1 MNLVF
6 KEKMKKIDL
15 YKVFVYFL
23 VFSFLGWI
31 YEVLVVFVISGE
43 LLNRGYLFVLDP
55 LGEHIPI
62 FSKVAIIGPLPL
74 VWGLPI
80 IEMYGFGG
88 LIIILSFRKFKNQ
101 KLKVFV
107 YGIMLMTLYELLS
120 SYFCT
125 EVLGKGYWDYTNEF
139 LNFQGRICL
148 ISSLAWGILSLV
160 TMEFLKPLIGKLYHH
175 LKVNKNFK
183 RVVTIFFVYTIICA
197 IYSKLIG

>member
-6 KEKMKKIDL
+6 KEKIKKLDL
-15 YKVFVYFL
+15 YKVFFYFL

-31 YEVLVVFVISGE
+31 YEILVVFVISGE
-43 LLNRGYLFVLDP
+43 LLNRGYLFLLNP
-55 LGEHIPI
+55 LEEYIPV
-62 FSKVAIIGPLPL
+62 FSKIAIIGSLPL
-74 VWGLPI
+74 VLGLPI

-107 YGIMLMTLYELLS
+107 YGTLLMTLYELLS

-125 EVLGKGYWDYTNEF
+125 EVLGKVYWDYTNEF

-160 TMEFLKPLIGKLYHH
+160 TMEFLEPLIGKLYHH
-175 LKVNKNFK
+175 LKVKNHFK
-183 RVVTIFFVYTIICA
+183 RDISFLFVYTVICA
-197 IYSKLIG
+197 IYSKLVG